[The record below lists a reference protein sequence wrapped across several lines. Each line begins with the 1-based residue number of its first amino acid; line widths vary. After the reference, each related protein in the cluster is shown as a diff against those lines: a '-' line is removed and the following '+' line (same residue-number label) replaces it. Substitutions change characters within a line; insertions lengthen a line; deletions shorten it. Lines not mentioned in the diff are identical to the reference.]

1 MGDEIASA
9 LGVSGEMADPP
20 PTNLADL
27 TTDREET

>member
-1 MGDEIASA
+1 MDDRKPKD
-9 LGVSGEMADPP
+9 LGLTDEMADPP